1 MPKSL
6 ADGHTKLALFAT
18 KPDKIDSLKVA
29 DFATSIDASCRIL
42 STDYSVGPQASETV
56 DEKALCV
63 PNNAQALGASNY
75 QFEVTSF
82 RYFDK
87 SGKAEEKTGDN
98 IGDAVYQM
106 LKTKGTTVWA
116 VERFTSKESKE
127 DWAEGDEYSWYEV
140 TMDVPQ
146 AAERSGFIKAKHV
159 GLPQDGGL
167 DKKVAAA

>member
-18 KPDKIDSLKVA
+18 KPADIEKLKVA
-29 DFATSIDASCRIL
+29 DFTDSIDASCRIL
-42 STDYSVGPQASETV
+42 STDYNVGPQASETV

-75 QFEVTSF
+75 QFEITSF

-87 SGKAEEKTGDN
+87 DGKAEVKEGDD

-106 LKTKGTTVWA
+106 LKKKGTTIWA

-127 DWAEGDEYSWYEV
+127 AWAEGDEYSWYEV

-146 AAERSGFIKAKHV
+146 PAERSGFIKARHV
-159 GLPQDGGL
+159 GLPQDGAL
-167 DKKVAAA
+167 DKIVAA